1 MSNAKSLAG
10 AGARRI
16 AGKVREFPATD
27 KITILMEAVLANRI
41 RGVAALLANGHIIW
55 NQRGPCGRK
64 PEEAALELGFGEI
77 HSMLLAVRERA
88 ELGAR
93 TRRTTLA
100 ADRRL

>member
-1 MSNAKSLAG
+1 MTNSKSLAG
-10 AGARRI
+10 GARRMD
-16 AGKVREFPATD
+16 GNVREFPATD

-41 RGVAALLANGHIIW
+41 KGVAALLASGHIIW

-93 TRRTTLA
+93 IRRA
-100 ADRRL
+100 KIAGDRRL